1 MEDHLK
7 VNPRVLLGWLAN
19 VLEQGESID
28 VAEWNKA
35 IRALAATSPSG

>member
-19 VLEQGESID
+19 VLEQGGSID

-35 IRALAATSPSG
+35 IQALEAAQP